1 MAKYLNAILWKEFK
15 SIKDT
20 FISKLIPQIGM
31 SIILTIMFVVKIKLL
46 NTNINATT
54 AKNFLMY
61 MLIVVGYIS
70 FISNLK
76 FWQEK
81 SFKTIESLLATP
93 IPIKLIILGKV
104 LAPTIISIIII
115 LIHYILYSIGF
126 YIFLKINTFSFSVFL
141 IPILF
146 SITFCFCYGFINGY
160 CMWCGSIS
168 MAKILQFFSIAIYLT
183 SIFSILTINSN
194 TEILNSKIKYV
205 FILLIILG
213 FYSLLF
219 TSKEKAIT
227 TIQD

>member
-15 SIKDT
+15 SIKDN

-126 YIFLKINTFSFSVFL
+126 YIFLKN
-141 IPILF
+141 
-146 SITFCFCYGFINGY
+146 
-160 CMWCGSIS
+160 
-168 MAKILQFFSIAIYLT
+168 
-183 SIFSILTINSN
+183 
-194 TEILNSKIKYV
+194 
-205 FILLIILG
+205 
-213 FYSLLF
+213 
-219 TSKEKAIT
+219 
-227 TIQD
+227 